1 MYTSLYDN
9 TTEHSIIYNY
19 NGKGKW
25 PNCHKTLFR
34 FKQVESMFT

>member
-9 TTEHSIIYNY
+9 TTEHSIIYNI
-19 NGKGKW
+19 GKGKW